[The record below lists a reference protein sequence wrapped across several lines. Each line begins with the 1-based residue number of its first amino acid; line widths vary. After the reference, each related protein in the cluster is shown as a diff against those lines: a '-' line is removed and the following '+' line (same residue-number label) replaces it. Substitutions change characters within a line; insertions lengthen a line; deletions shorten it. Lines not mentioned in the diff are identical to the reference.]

1 MNKRMNETLPKAG
14 RMIQGALDKKGWT
27 QNKLATITGMPT
39 PVINQY
45 ISGRRLGINPRQIV
59 RIAFPLGLDPH
70 ELAIAFVSHS
80 VDIEVAKLLDKIK
93 TWASNEEDEK

>member
-1 MNKRMNETLPKAG
+1 MNKKKIDTLPKAG
-14 RMIQGALDKKGWT
+14 RMIQNALDKKGWT
-27 QNKLATITGMPT
+27 QNKLATIIGMPV

-45 ISGRRLGINPRQIV
+45 IQGKRLGLNPRQVV

-80 VDIEVAKLLDKIK
+80 IDIEVEKLLDKIK
-93 TWASNEEDEK
+93 TWTSGEEDGQ